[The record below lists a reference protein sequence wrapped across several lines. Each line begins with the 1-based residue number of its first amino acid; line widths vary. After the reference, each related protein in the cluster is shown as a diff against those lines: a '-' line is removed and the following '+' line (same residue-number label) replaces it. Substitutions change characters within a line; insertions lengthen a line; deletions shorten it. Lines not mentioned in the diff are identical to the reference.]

1 MSWNKKYI
9 LHSES
14 EERVNQFHFSNVQI
28 LALLMVCLFI
38 LGSFLLVGADY
49 VSKTLYDKRLREF
62 KANYNSVV
70 LNLDVIQSRLKEL
83 DKQILEIEEKDK
95 AVRTYAGMPEID
107 IDIKKL
113 GVGGVKSR
121 DSKMLNNLAPAVSR
135 EISDL
140 HLDIEKLSRQ
150 VNFELAS
157 YETIYNKVKGDI
169 DRIRHIPSI
178 RPVAGGYLNSSFG
191 YRQDPIDAVRRF
203 HQGQDFSVPTGTPI
217 FAPADGIVKRA
228 YYIGGFGNH
237 IKLDHASG
245 YSTTFAH
252 LSKIFVRHGQKVK
265 RGDVIGETGNTGR
278 STAPHLH
285 YEVRKDGVAVNPVNF
300 YYGDLDTEEF
310 NAMLDAANREN
321 QSLD

>member
-14 EERVNQFHFSNVQI
+14 DEKVNQLHFSNVQI
-28 LALLMVCLFI
+28 LGLISVFLVVLC
-38 LGSFLLVGADY
+38 SFLLISADY

-62 KANYNSVV
+62 KANYNAVAV
-70 LNLDVIQSRLKEL
+70 NIDGIQSRLKEL
-83 DKQILEIEEKDK
+83 DNQILDIEKKDK
-95 AVRTYAGMPEID
+95 AVRSYAGMPEVD

-113 GVGGVKSR
+113 GVGGVDSR
-121 DSKMLNNLAPAVSR
+121 DIKILNNLAPAISK

-140 HLDIEKLSRQ
+140 QIDIEKLSRQ

-157 YETIYNKVKGDI
+157 YETIYEKVKSDI

-178 RPVAGGYLNSSFG
+178 RPVSGGYLNSSFG

-203 HQGQDFSVPTGTPI
+203 HQGQDFSVPTGTPV
-217 FAPADGIVKRA
+217 FAPADGVVKRA

-237 IKLDHASG
+237 IKLDHSSG

-252 LSKIFVRHGQKVK
+252 LSEIFVRHGQKVK

-285 YEVRKDGVAVNPVNF
+285 YEVHFKGTPKNPADFFFTQTRN
-300 YYGDLDTEEF
+300 
-310 NAMLDAANREN
+310 
-321 QSLD
+321 

>member
-14 EERVNQFHFSNVQI
+14 EEKVNQLHFSNLQI
-28 LALLMVCLFI
+28 LGMLAVSLIVLA
-38 LGSFLLVGADY
+38 SFLLVGADY

-62 KANYNSVV
+62 KANYSSVAE
-70 LNLDVIQSRLKEL
+70 NIDAIQSRLQEL
-83 DKQILEIEEKDK
+83 DRQIIDIEEKDR

-113 GVGGVKSR
+113 GVGGVE
-121 DSKMLNNLAPAVSR
+121 SKDFKILNNLAPAVSK
-135 EISDL
+135 EISEL
-140 HLDIEKLSRQ
+140 HIDIEQLSRK

-157 YETIYNKVKGDI
+157 YETIYNKVKSDI

-178 RPVAGGYLNSSFG
+178 RPVAGGFLNSSFG

-217 FAPADGIVKRA
+217 FAPADGVVKRA

-252 LSKIFVRHGQKVK
+252 LSKMFVRHGQKVK
-265 RGDVIGETGNTGR
+265 RGDIIGETGNTGR

-285 YEVRKDGVAVNPVNF
+285 YEVHYRGTPKNPADF
-300 YYGDLDTEEF
+300 FFT
-310 NAMLDAANREN
+310 
-321 QSLD
+321 QSKN

>member
-1 MSWNKKYI
+1 MFWNNKYI

-14 EERVNQFHFSNVQI
+14 EEKINQLHFSNAQI
-28 LALLMVCLFI
+28 IGLITVVLVVLA
-38 LGSFLLVGADY
+38 SFLLVGADY
-49 VSKTLYDKRLREF
+49 VSKSLYDKRLKEF
-62 KANYNSVV
+62 KANYNAVSV
-70 LNLDVIQSRLKEL
+70 NIDVIQERLQEL
-83 DKQILEIEEKDK
+83 DEQILNIEKKDK
-95 AVRTYAGMPEID
+95 AVRAYAGMPEVD
-107 IDIKKL
+107 VDIKKF
-113 GVGGVKSR
+113 GVGGVESR
-121 DSKMLNNLAPAVSR
+121 DIKVLNNLAPAISN
-135 EISDL
+135 EISEL

-157 YETIYNKVKGDI
+157 YETIYDKVKNDI

-217 FAPADGIVKRA
+217 FAPADGVVKRA

-237 IKLDHASG
+237 IKLDHSSG

-265 RGDVIGETGNTGR
+265 RGDIIGETGNTGR

-285 YEVRKDGVAVNPVNF
+285 YEVHYRGTPKNPADF
-300 YYGDLDTEEF
+300 FLP
-310 NAMLDAANREN
+310 
-321 QSLD
+321 SLEIRI

>member
-1 MSWNKKYI
+1 MISNRKYI

-14 EERVNQFHFSNVQI
+14 GNDINQWHFSNAKI
-28 LALLMVCLFI
+28 LALVSISLVV

-49 VSKTLYDKRLREF
+49 VSKVLYDKRLKEF
-62 KANYNSVV
+62 KLNYSSVV
-70 LNLDVIQSRLKEL
+70 SNIDVIQSRLKEL
-83 DKQILEIEEKDK
+83 DRQISDIEQKDK
-95 AVRTYAGMPEID
+95 AVRIYAGMPEVDQD
-107 IDIKKL
+107 IRKL
-113 GVGGVKSR
+113 GIGGVAIK
-121 DSKMLNNLAPAVSR
+121 DPNTFDNLAPAVSK
-135 EISDL
+135 EISEL

-157 YETIYNKVKGDI
+157 YETIYERVKSDI

-178 RPVAGGYLNSSFG
+178 RPVNGGFLNSSFG
-191 YRQDPIDAVRRF
+191 YRQDPIDDVRRF
-203 HQGQDFSVPTGTPI
+203 HQGQDITVPTGTPI

-237 IKLDHASG
+237 IKIEHNSG

-252 LSKIFVRHGQKVK
+252 LSKIFVRHGQKIK

-285 YEVRKDGVAVNPVNF
+285 YEVHYRGTPKNPIDYFFTQAVN
-300 YYGDLDTEEF
+300 
-310 NAMLDAANREN
+310 
-321 QSLD
+321 